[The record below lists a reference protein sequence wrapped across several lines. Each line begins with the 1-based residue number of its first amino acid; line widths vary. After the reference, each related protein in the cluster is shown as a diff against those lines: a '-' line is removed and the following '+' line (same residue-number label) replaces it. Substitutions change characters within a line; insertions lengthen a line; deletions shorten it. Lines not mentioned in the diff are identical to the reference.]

1 MTKEDLVPFEL
12 AKKLKDKGF
21 NCQCHLYYTVDG
33 EIESTKIQMNH
44 NYGSDISCPTI
55 WEAKKWL
62 LKEHFINAQIEGF
75 IFFNDEEE
83 MRESELNWKYEL
95 YEASDLSYSKIKDC
109 EYSYDTEEEAL
120 IEGINDALNLI

>member
-21 NCQCHLYYTVDG
+21 NRQCYLYYTADG

-62 LKEHFINAQIEGF
+62 LKEHFINVQIEGF

-83 MRESELNWKYEL
+83 MRESELNWKYKL

-120 IEGINDALNLI
+120 IEGIKDALNLI